1 MKANYGTFKSLTC
14 LKTTYHC
21 DGCTFIKLKFI
32 VVISTCIK
40 IRIKTKSD
48 FEETPSPYMYEG
60 SSFNSA
66 AAVTFP
72 TGGNI
77 DSKYNMATCRVCLY
91 SSQAVWPIWV
101 KLATFVKRKLVVEK
115 VKKRNPIKM
124 VDNLFKWIDSNLLSN
139 FCDILLKTVLY
150 NNK

>member
-77 DSKYNMATCRVCLY
+77 VSTTWPH
-91 SSQAVWPIWV
+91 AVSVFIPV
-101 KLATFVKRKLVVEK
+101 KLYGRFE
-115 VKKRNPIKM
+115 
-124 VDNLFKWIDSNLLSN
+124 
-139 FCDILLKTVLY
+139 
-150 NNK
+150 